1 MRSVL
6 AILTAGFLSIGSLAW
21 AQMPCPGFSICP
33 GIGIMGGLFG
43 GGGGG
48 GGVAP
53 VATTA
58 GPLIGQLLLQ
68 RQFYTLSPEQV
79 KQLEALQ
86 SETQRESQRG
96 ATEIQRVEWELD
108 ALLLANPI
116 DVAKVEEKIKALE
129 SLRSGEALSLARALA
144 KAKGLLTPEQL
155 RKVPQ
160 TQAVGPIGGGPVGP
174 TSFGFGPMMGLS
186 LMGGGFG
193 GGFGGQFAGGPV
205 GPVSTGFLFVPCSGF

>member
-1 MRSVL
+1 MRTVV
-6 AILTAGFLSIGSLAW
+6 AILTAGFLLIGSPAW
-21 AQMPCPGFSICP
+21 AQMPCPGFSM
-33 GIGIMGGLFG
+33 MGALFGGG

-53 VATTA
+53 AATTT
-58 GPLIGQLLLQ
+58 GPLISQLLVE
-68 RQFYTLSPEQV
+68 RQFYNLSPEQV
-79 KQLEALQ
+79 KQLETLQ
-86 SETQRESQRG
+86 SETQREAQRG
-96 ATEIQRVEWELD
+96 ATETQKVERELD

-116 DVAKVEEKIKALE
+116 DTAKVEEKIKALE
-129 SLRSGEALSLARALA
+129 SLRTSEALSLARALA

-160 TQAVGPIGGGPVGP
+160 AQAVGAVGAGQVGGFP
-174 TSFGFGPMMGLS
+174 FGPMMGLA

-205 GPVSTGFLFVPCSGF
+205 GPGAAAPAGIARGSG

>member
-1 MRSVL
+1 MRTVV
-6 AILTAGFLSIGSLAW
+6 AILTAGFLLIGSLAW
-21 AQMPCPGFSICP
+21 AQMPCPGFSM
-33 GIGIMGGLFG
+33 MGAMFGGG

-53 VATTA
+53 AATTP
-58 GPLIGQLLLQ
+58 GPLIGQLLLE
-68 RQFYTLSPEQV
+68 RQFYNLTPEQV

-86 SETQRESQRG
+86 SETQREAQRR
-96 ATEIQRVEWELD
+96 ATEIQKVERELD

-116 DVAKVEEKIKALE
+116 DTAKVEDKIKALE
-129 SLRSGEALSLARALA
+129 SLRSDELLSLSRALA

-160 TQAVGPIGGGPVGP
+160 TQAVGPIGAGP
-174 TSFGFGPMMGLS
+174 TGGLPFGFGPMMGLAM
-186 LMGGGFG
+186 MGGGFG

-205 GPVSTGFLFVPCSGF
+205 GLGAAAAPAGIARGAG

>member
-1 MRSVL
+1 MRTVL
-6 AILTAGFLSIGSLAW
+6 AILTTGFLLIGSLAW
-21 AQMPCPGFSICP
+21 AQMPCPGLSICP

-43 GGGGG
+43 GGAGGAAG
-48 GGVAP
+48 GLGPA
-53 VATTA
+53 ATTT

-68 RQFYTLSPEQV
+68 RQFYNLSPEQV

-86 SETQRESQRG
+86 SETQKEAQRG
-96 ATEIQRVEWELD
+96 ATEIQRVERELD

-116 DVAKVEEKIKALE
+116 DTAKVEDKIKALE
-129 SLRSGEALSLARALA
+129 SLRSDELLSLSRALA

-160 TQAVGPIGGGPVGP
+160 AQAVGPVGGGPVGGFP
-174 TSFGFGPMMGLS
+174 FGPMMGLA

-205 GPVSTGFLFVPCSGF
+205 GPGAAAPAGIARGAG